1 LIGFLLFLFDFFN
14 GVLNDLL
21 EFLWFFL
28 KWFLDFFLGHFMIY
42 GTFYGTF
49 YCICNQLDMSCGFVK
64 MCENER
70 YPQILARTYG
80 DNDQTANMQT
90 TSKNLKNTHFNDFEC
105 LLNFSLQVNGIIKNN
120 IHV

>member
-1 LIGFLLFLFDFFN
+1 
-14 GVLNDLL
+14 
-21 EFLWFFL
+21 
-28 KWFLDFFLGHFMIY
+28 M
-42 GTFYGTF
+42 
-49 YCICNQLDMSCGFVK
+49 K

-80 DNDQTANMQT
+80 DDDQTANIQT

-105 LLNFSLQVNGIIKNN
+105 LLNFSLQVNCIIKND